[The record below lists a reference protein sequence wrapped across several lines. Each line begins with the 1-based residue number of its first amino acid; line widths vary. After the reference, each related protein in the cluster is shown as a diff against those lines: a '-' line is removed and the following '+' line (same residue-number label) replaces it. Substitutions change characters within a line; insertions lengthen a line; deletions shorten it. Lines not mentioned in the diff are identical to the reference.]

1 MRKPIKPF
9 AIETRRAGRK
19 PMSQPAAPWGATPA
33 PDEAPKPLQPEW
45 PPMPAE
51 EEDTYGA
58 AMRAADALFSRPAPE
73 PAPESE
79 VEFSSAPLA
88 ASEPAPPPRRILE
101 SLNEDDH
108 ISRLLAEQEQEQ
120 EQVRPRRGRKPRQ
133 PGETAPPAARVAVDA
148 GVETEAPEP
157 VVTAEAPASI
167 DVIPGYVRGQIYA
180 RYARHDRARPGEQW
194 RKHSVKP
201 LW

>member
-19 PMSQPAAPWGATPA
+19 PMAPPAAPWSATTIA
-33 PDEAPKPLQPEW
+33 DEAPKALQPEW
-45 PPMPAE
+45 PPLPAQD
-51 EEDTYGA
+51 EDSYGA

-73 PAPESE
+73 PVPERETE
-79 VEFSSAPLA
+79 VSPPTV
-88 ASEPAPPPRRILE
+88 PAPAAPSRRILE

-108 ISRLLAEQEQEQ
+108 ISRLLAEQEQE
-120 EQVRPRRGRKPRQ
+120 RPRRGRKPRLSDDALQ
-133 PGETAPPAARVAVDA
+133 PVVRVARDPA
-148 GVETEAPEP
+148 VEPTEAPEP
-157 VVTAEAPASI
+157 AVAAQASPS
-167 DVIPGYVRGQIYA
+167 DDFIPGYVRGQIYA

-194 RKHSVKP
+194 RKHTLKP